1 MSRVVTLKPLIAGL
15 QMFEKGAS
23 YRMKL
28 LQRMQYLYPGLS
40 RYIYIYVYTRL
51 VCILYIYNIIMWI
64 YIDMHAA
71 TCYIKKVYCAA
82 CASLHLEEELLCN
95 FMFD

>member
-1 MSRVVTLKPLIAGL
+1 
-15 QMFEKGAS
+15 
-23 YRMKL
+23 
-28 LQRMQYLYPGLS
+28 
-40 RYIYIYVYTRL
+40 
-51 VCILYIYNIIMWI
+51 MWI